1 MATYFKFLFIFI
13 IYLVFTYL
21 KGVKDVKQFKREV
34 GAFIAISIILLVIAM
49 SNRQRSKGLHV
60 IRIFSKYSLTL
71 ENWNGILSEH

>member
-13 IYLVFTYL
+13 IYIVFTYL

-49 SNRQRSKGLHV
+49 SNR
-60 IRIFSKYSLTL
+60 
-71 ENWNGILSEH
+71 